1 MRTQVSIYKCNSIK
15 KYIGFQLLCFVISII
30 GNTLNAQNT
39 LSQTNISLQ
48 VRDIT
53 IKELFSTIEKHTNY
67 VILYE
72 EDVPVKERVS
82 VFAENKSVE
91 SILNEVLTPRGIKY
105 YLNGKQ
111 IIVTV
116 DKTKQQ
122 SKKSNAKKSWVSG
135 TVVDIAGEAMI
146 GVTIAVQGAQTGTV
160 TDADGKYRIEA
171 QPGDIL
177 VFSFV
182 GMKKQEVTFNG
193 KKQVIDIVMDEETN
207 LMDEVVV
214 VGFGTQKKVNL
225 TGAVGVIESKSLE
238 ARPVGNAVQ
247 ALQGLLPGLNITT
260 SNNGAELNATPSI
273 NIRGTATIGSTSSG
287 SPLVLIDGMEGSLSN
302 INPQDIDNIS
312 VLKDAAASSIYGSR
326 APFGVILVTTKSGK
340 KGKSTVNYSNNFRFK
355 TPVMLPKMAN
365 SWDYINYFNDANFN
379 NAGAYLYDDTQ
390 VQNVW
395 DYMHGTLNDG
405 GIQPNSNG
413 KWDTGTAYA
422 NVDWLREYYKD
433 WSPSQEHNLSVSG
446 GTDKLTYYVS
456 VNYQTQDGFLRY
468 GTDNQKRFAT
478 TGKISSQVTDFI
490 KMDYT
495 TRFSRTDYG
504 RPSQMSSNFYNEVL
518 RRSVPLIPV
527 TDPNGY
533 RLADVTYTEHLENG
547 GRRQEQNDDLYQQ
560 LKLTITPV
568 KNWNIMAEMN
578 ARITNDWQ
586 HEVWNLVYGH
596 YATEPL
602 KTYVSNLSQKKSRV
616 YEYAYRA
623 THLTPNFYSNYNI
636 ALGEHNLAAMVGFQL
651 ESYKNRML
659 SGQRNDLISEDIPVL
674 DQTTDVENATLK
686 GNYNEWCTV
695 GFFGRVNYDYKERY
709 LLEVNVRRDGSSR
722 YRRDKRWI
730 TSPSASLGWNIAREE
745 FMKGTA
751 DYIQLLKL
759 RASYGV
765 LANQNAKSYYPTYL
779 TMTTAAGK
787 GDWLIDGLRPNTAA
801 APGLISTSLT
811 WEKIKTLNFG
821 LDWGVLNNRLT
832 GSFDIY
838 SRTTKDMMGPGV
850 DLPGTLGTSAP
861 ATNNTDL
868 VTKGWELQ
876 IGWKDRINEFQYGVS
891 FNLSDSRTKILKY
904 PNLTGSLSTYYEG
917 QILGDIFG
925 YETIGIAKTDEEM
938 EAHLASLPNGGQNAL
953 GSKWAAGDIMY
964 ADTNGDGK
972 VSNGSNT
979 IYDMGDLRKIGNST
993 PRFRTGISLDA
1004 SWRGFAISMF
1014 WQGVLKR
1021 DYYPDAKVGSASTDL
1036 NFVFWGAT
1044 SGGKSWS
1051 VVFDE
1056 HMNYFRD
1063 EDSRLGANYD
1073 AYYPRPL
1080 WANKNKSTQTRYL
1093 QNASYMRLKNL
1104 QLSYT
1109 FPAKWMR
1116 RAYIQNLRLFVSGEN
1131 LLTFTKLSKTMDP
1144 ETAGIGLKG
1153 GMVYPLSKTY
1163 SFGLSVTF

>member
-1 MRTQVSIYKCNSIK
+1 M
-15 KYIGFQLLCFVISII
+15 LCFVISII

-122 SKKSNAKKSWVSG
+122 SRQSNAKKSWVSG

-355 TPVMLPKMAN
+355 TPVMLPKMAS

-413 KWDTGTAYA
+413 KWDTDTAYA

-504 RPSQMSSNFYNEVL
+504 RPSQMSSN
-518 RRSVPLIPV
+518 
-527 TDPNGY
+527 
-533 RLADVTYTEHLENG
+533 
-547 GRRQEQNDDLYQQ
+547 
-560 LKLTITPV
+560 
-568 KNWNIMAEMN
+568 IM
-578 ARITNDWQ
+578 
-586 HEVWNLVYGH
+586 
-596 YATEPL
+596 
-602 KTYVSNLSQKKSRV
+602 
-616 YEYAYRA
+616 
-623 THLTPNFYSNYNI
+623 
-636 ALGEHNLAAMVGFQL
+636 
-651 ESYKNRML
+651 
-659 SGQRNDLISEDIPVL
+659 
-674 DQTTDVENATLK
+674 
-686 GNYNEWCTV
+686 
-695 GFFGRVNYDYKERY
+695 
-709 LLEVNVRRDGSSR
+709 
-722 YRRDKRWI
+722 
-730 TSPSASLGWNIAREE
+730 
-745 FMKGTA
+745 
-751 DYIQLLKL
+751 
-759 RASYGV
+759 
-765 LANQNAKSYYPTYL
+765 
-779 TMTTAAGK
+779 
-787 GDWLIDGLRPNTAA
+787 
-801 APGLISTSLT
+801 
-811 WEKIKTLNFG
+811 
-821 LDWGVLNNRLT
+821 
-832 GSFDIY
+832 
-838 SRTTKDMMGPGV
+838 
-850 DLPGTLGTSAP
+850 
-861 ATNNTDL
+861 
-868 VTKGWELQ
+868 
-876 IGWKDRINEFQYGVS
+876 
-891 FNLSDSRTKILKY
+891 KY
-904 PNLTGSLSTYYEG
+904 
-917 QILGDIFG
+917 F
-925 YETIGIAKTDEEM
+925 
-938 EAHLASLPNGGQNAL
+938 
-953 GSKWAAGDIMY
+953 
-964 ADTNGDGK
+964 
-972 VSNGSNT
+972 VV
-979 IYDMGDLRKIGNST
+979 
-993 PRFRTGISLDA
+993 RFR
-1004 SWRGFAISMF
+1004 
-1014 WQGVLKR
+1014 
-1021 DYYPDAKVGSASTDL
+1021 
-1036 NFVFWGAT
+1036 
-1044 SGGKSWS
+1044 
-1051 VVFDE
+1051 
-1056 HMNYFRD
+1056 
-1063 EDSRLGANYD
+1063 
-1073 AYYPRPL
+1073 
-1080 WANKNKSTQTRYL
+1080 
-1093 QNASYMRLKNL
+1093 
-1104 QLSYT
+1104 
-1109 FPAKWMR
+1109 
-1116 RAYIQNLRLFVSGEN
+1116 
-1131 LLTFTKLSKTMDP
+1131 
-1144 ETAGIGLKG
+1144 
-1153 GMVYPLSKTY
+1153 
-1163 SFGLSVTF
+1163 

>member
-122 SKKSNAKKSWVSG
+122 SRQSNAKKSWVSG

-355 TPVMLPKMAN
+355 TPVMLPKMAS

-636 ALGEHNLAAMVGFQL
+636 TLGEHNLAAMVGFQL

-659 SGQRNDLISEDIPVL
+659 SGQRNDLISDDIPVL

-964 ADTNGDGK
+964 AELDGDGK
-972 VSNGSNT
+972 ISNGTNKL
-979 IYDMGDLRKIGNST
+979 GDTGDYRIIGNST
-993 PRFRTGISLDA
+993 PRFKYGITLDA
-1004 SWRGFAISMF
+1004 AWKGFDFSMF
-1014 WQGVLKR
+1014 WQGVGKA
-1021 DYYPDAKVGSASTDL
+1021 DGYL
-1036 NFVFWGAT
+1036 NKQATMPFYWGASALEMHKDHWT
-1044 SGGKSWS
+1044 EENPNARFPRLAFNETNNEQNSSFWMANAAYLRLKNVTLGYTLPKALTEKIKFSHVRLYVSGQNLLSIDKFWDG
-1051 VVFDE
+1051 FDAE
-1056 HMNYFRD
+1056 APVGD
-1063 EDSRLGANYD
+1063 G
-1073 AYYPRPL
+1073 AYYPQV
-1080 WANKNKSTQTRYL
+1080 K
-1093 QNASYMRLKNL
+1093 
-1104 QLSYT
+1104 
-1109 FPAKWMR
+1109 
-1116 RAYIQNLRLFVSGEN
+1116 V
-1131 LLTFTKLSKTMDP
+1131 FTV
-1144 ETAGIGLKG
+1144 GLDVK
-1153 GMVYPLSKTY
+1153 
-1163 SFGLSVTF
+1163 F

>member
-122 SKKSNAKKSWVSG
+122 SRQSNAKKSWVSG

-355 TPVMLPKMAN
+355 TPVMLPKMAS

-422 NVDWLREYYKD
+422 NVDWLREYYKN

-659 SGQRNDLISEDIPVL
+659 SGQRNDLISDDIPVL

-876 IGWKDRINEFQYGVS
+876 IGWKDRINEFQYGV
-891 FNLSDSRTKILKY
+891 
-904 PNLTGSLSTYYEG
+904 
-917 QILGDIFG
+917 
-925 YETIGIAKTDEEM
+925 
-938 EAHLASLPNGGQNAL
+938 
-953 GSKWAAGDIMY
+953 
-964 ADTNGDGK
+964 
-972 VSNGSNT
+972 
-979 IYDMGDLRKIGNST
+979 
-993 PRFRTGISLDA
+993 IS
-1004 SWRGFAISMF
+1004 
-1014 WQGVLKR
+1014 V
-1021 DYYPDAKVGSASTDL
+1021 
-1036 NFVFWGAT
+1036 
-1044 SGGKSWS
+1044 
-1051 VVFDE
+1051 
-1056 HMNYFRD
+1056 H
-1063 EDSRLGANYD
+1063 
-1073 AYYPRPL
+1073 
-1080 WANKNKSTQTRYL
+1080 
-1093 QNASYMRLKNL
+1093 
-1104 QLSYT
+1104 
-1109 FPAKWMR
+1109 
-1116 RAYIQNLRLFVSGEN
+1116 
-1131 LLTFTKLSKTMDP
+1131 
-1144 ETAGIGLKG
+1144 
-1153 GMVYPLSKTY
+1153 
-1163 SFGLSVTF
+1163 

>member
-122 SKKSNAKKSWVSG
+122 SRQSNAKKSWVSG

-355 TPVMLPKMAN
+355 TPVMLPKMAS

-533 RLADVTYTEHLENG
+533 RLADVTYTEDLENG

-636 ALGEHNLAAMVGFQL
+636 TLGEHNLAAMVGFQL

-659 SGQRNDLISEDIPVL
+659 SGQRNDLISDDIPVL

-686 GNYNEWCTV
+686 GNYNEWSTV
-695 GFFGRVNYDYKERY
+695 GFFGRVN
-709 LLEVNVRRDGSSR
+709 
-722 YRRDKRWI
+722 
-730 TSPSASLGWNIAREE
+730 
-745 FMKGTA
+745 
-751 DYIQLLKL
+751 
-759 RASYGV
+759 
-765 LANQNAKSYYPTYL
+765 
-779 TMTTAAGK
+779 
-787 GDWLIDGLRPNTAA
+787 
-801 APGLISTSLT
+801 
-811 WEKIKTLNFG
+811 
-821 LDWGVLNNRLT
+821 
-832 GSFDIY
+832 
-838 SRTTKDMMGPGV
+838 
-850 DLPGTLGTSAP
+850 
-861 ATNNTDL
+861 
-868 VTKGWELQ
+868 
-876 IGWKDRINEFQYGVS
+876 
-891 FNLSDSRTKILKY
+891 
-904 PNLTGSLSTYYEG
+904 
-917 QILGDIFG
+917 
-925 YETIGIAKTDEEM
+925 
-938 EAHLASLPNGGQNAL
+938 
-953 GSKWAAGDIMY
+953 
-964 ADTNGDGK
+964 
-972 VSNGSNT
+972 
-979 IYDMGDLRKIGNST
+979 
-993 PRFRTGISLDA
+993 
-1004 SWRGFAISMF
+1004 
-1014 WQGVLKR
+1014 
-1021 DYYPDAKVGSASTDL
+1021 
-1036 NFVFWGAT
+1036 
-1044 SGGKSWS
+1044 
-1051 VVFDE
+1051 
-1056 HMNYFRD
+1056 
-1063 EDSRLGANYD
+1063 
-1073 AYYPRPL
+1073 
-1080 WANKNKSTQTRYL
+1080 
-1093 QNASYMRLKNL
+1093 
-1104 QLSYT
+1104 
-1109 FPAKWMR
+1109 
-1116 RAYIQNLRLFVSGEN
+1116 
-1131 LLTFTKLSKTMDP
+1131 
-1144 ETAGIGLKG
+1144 
-1153 GMVYPLSKTY
+1153 
-1163 SFGLSVTF
+1163 